1 MKLRVLSPADGFF
14 QLPMT
19 TPTDSVSL
27 LEEPIP
33 ASLKAMLELTRETQP
48 EKGFYFLSVAIVLMA
63 ISASLITFIPG
74 GNYVCC
80 TFMGS
85 GVMVVIWLEH
95 LRTQRRARRQLELTL
110 EILRDL
116 QHRTRVVA
124 DARG

>member
-1 MKLRVLSPADGFF
+1 MKLRVLPFADGFF

-19 TPTDSVSL
+19 TPTDPVPL

-48 EKGFYFLSVAIVLMA
+48 EKGFCFLSVVIVVMA

-74 GNYVCC
+74 GNYVYCA
-80 TFMGS
+80 FMGS
-85 GVMVVIWLEH
+85 AVMVVIWSEH

-116 QHRTRVVA
+116 QHRTPAMA